1 MNAMFGNAVQAKLAS
16 MVLIGAGSFVVGIA
30 PACFVSRA
38 RHLQRKLLL
47 SCALCFGAGV
57 LLATAT
63 LHVLPEV
70 RHGLPDYAELVFSC
84 GYLLLYLVEEGV
96 HYFCRGGRHGP
107 ETAAAET
114 DSRSSRLTD
123 SRIARERGWLYELS
137 ESLPWCR
144 LQRHRAKQQGLH
156 VRGRREATAQ
166 LSTKSSCYGTTRCI
180 ACDCHSRSLSEENTF
195 LCHGNHGEQC
205 TDANTGLAGLALALT
220 VHAVLEGLA
229 IGLQTKIAEVLLLT
243 GAVASH
249 KFVVGFCLGLELAGV
264 SKSVPRLVFAIF
276 LFAIGSVIGIG
287 IGMLTFQVDTD
298 WSKVALPILQGL
310 AGGTL
315 LYVTVSEVL
324 PRERTRWHKSSRR
337 FAGILQFLAV
347 VVGFAVIFLL
357 NTYMGE

>member
-123 SRIARERGWLYELS
+123 SRIARERGCTN
-137 ESLPWCR
+137 CR
-144 LQRHRAKQQGLH
+144 NHSHG
-156 VRGRREATAQ
+156 VGYNATAQ
-166 LSTKSSCYGTTRCI
+166 NSKVYMSEGDVRLPLNYRQNPLGNGNGNGNGNSANNAWTFSSYGTTRCI

-229 IGLQTKIAEVLLLT
+229 IGLQTKIAE
-243 GAVASH
+243 
-249 KFVVGFCLGLELAGV
+249 
-264 SKSVPRLVFAIF
+264 
-276 LFAIGSVIGIG
+276 
-287 IGMLTFQVDTD
+287 VDTD